1 MLSYCYHQ
9 VHFYKTQ
16 WFVFLPAVSD
26 VWTYWIWTPSM
37 SVFLSCQLG
46 MLSVSGP
53 LALLLCF
60 CSLAHWPRLRY
71 IRSSSFGT
79 HAFSERLL
87 FLQQWKKPGRSWQWN
102 DGHGFRTRKN
112 MGNKKTKQKSQ
123 EFEVTL
129 KICFKTIQNAQR
141 LSHQH
146 TTPMPYK
153 YVWTYRPDTTVNV
166 LFWLSWNRK
175 KEGRNYPIKT
185 RVI

>member
-37 SVFLSCQLG
+37 SVFLGCQLG

-102 DGHGFRTRKN
+102 DGHGFRTRKKH
-112 MGNKKTKQKSQ
+112 GEQKDQTK
-123 EFEVTL
+123 
-129 KICFKTIQNAQR
+129 I
-141 LSHQH
+141 
-146 TTPMPYK
+146 
-153 YVWTYRPDTTVNV
+153 
-166 LFWLSWNRK
+166 
-175 KEGRNYPIKT
+175 T
-185 RVI
+185 RVWGNPQNMFQNDSKRPEIESSAHYPDAI